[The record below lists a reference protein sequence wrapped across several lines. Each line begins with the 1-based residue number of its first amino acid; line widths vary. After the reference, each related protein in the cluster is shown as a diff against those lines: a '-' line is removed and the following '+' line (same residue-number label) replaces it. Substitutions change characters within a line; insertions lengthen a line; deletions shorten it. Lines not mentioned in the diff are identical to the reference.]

1 MAMSDP
7 LLLEIINGPKR
18 LRAVCR
24 TAERAEIAKALIE
37 NRHNRTHTAAALGI
51 SRRTLLNKIKEYGLT
66 RRDCT
71 EHVRQP
77 ILIFPAVAQIA

>member
-7 LLLEIINGPKR
+7 LLQEIINGPKR

-24 TAERAEIAKALIE
+24 TAERAEIAKALME

-66 RRDCT
+66 RRGCGD
-71 EHVRQP
+71 HVDQP
-77 ILIFPAVAQIA
+77 VLIFQTQTA